1 VVFGILLAVWP
12 RSGVVTLTWLIGIYA
27 IAYGASLL
35 YYAFLLQGLRNAVR
49 SLGSLGQRTATGVAQ
64 G

>member
-12 RSGVVTLTWLIGIYA
+12 RSGVVPLTWLIGIYA

-35 YYAFLLQGLRNAVR
+35 YYAFLLQGLRNAVQ
-49 SLGSLGQRTATGVAQ
+49 SLGNLGQRTATGGAQ